1 MNGWNIPMPSNLSST
16 IQEAKWPDQPTFW
29 DKLGMTAISLGQGV
43 LQYQLNDQI
52 INLGRQPIG
61 GGPGLPP
68 YNPPQFAPPKTQSKI
83 PLTGDVPPQA
93 ADDKI
98 ANSTLIVI
106 VAVALLAMQG
116 GR

>member
-1 MNGWNIPMPSNLSST
+1 MSWNIPMPSNLSST
-16 IQEAKWPDQPTFW
+16 IQQSLPPAQPSFW
-29 DKLGMTAISLGQGV
+29 DKLGSAAIGLGQGV
-43 LQYQLNDQI
+43 LQYQ
-52 INLGRQPIG
+52 INEQMINAQGRQPIG

-83 PLTGDVPPQA
+83 PLTGDAPPQPEEE
-93 ADDKI
+93 KI
-98 ANSTLIVI
+98 ANATLIVI